1 MCLIKVLGSKEILRS
16 LKKAMRCA
24 HEDCGF
30 GGFFSTGTM
39 IPQIFPYESLWFY
52 SELSSYSQ
60 VKHICKIPDV
70 LLQPARFLQ
79 KKDLE
84 KPYHQRDALESPSQE
99 ATFMQGQSY
108 NPGVD
113 HFWSKKNTVISWDFD
128 CFGCGSPTTWFES
141 MVLFRMNHLG
151 FVFLVISLRILPWD
165 SSPFCTTTIW
175 ETM

>member
-1 MCLIKVLGSKEILRS
+1 
-16 LKKAMRCA
+16 
-24 HEDCGF
+24 
-30 GGFFSTGTM
+30 M

-60 VKHICKIPDV
+60 IKHILVERAKKILDV

-79 KKDLE
+79 KNDLE
-84 KPYHQRDALESPSQE
+84 KWYRKRDALESLSQE

-113 HFWSKKNTVISWDFD
+113 HFWSKKNTVISWDFE
-128 CFGCGSPTTWFES
+128 CFGCGSTTTWFES

-165 SSPFCTTTIW
+165 SAPFCTTTIW
-175 ETM
+175 ETMFGILPSIAKKQIQGRCL